1 MSHLSTVK
9 RAKNIRIDVRLIDL
23 SRTSQSIILL
33 REKILQILDKKEAK
47 FINHQMIYHQKKKKR
62 NK

>member
-47 FINHQMIYHQKKKKR
+47 FINHQMIYHQKKKK
-62 NK
+62 KKK